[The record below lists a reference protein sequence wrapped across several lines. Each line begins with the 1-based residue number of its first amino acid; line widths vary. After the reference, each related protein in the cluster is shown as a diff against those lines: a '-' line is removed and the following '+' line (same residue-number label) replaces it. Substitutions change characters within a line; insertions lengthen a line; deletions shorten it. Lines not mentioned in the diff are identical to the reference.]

1 MDIGRLNEFC
11 YLADSLSFADTARHF
26 FMSQSVLSK
35 HIAGI
40 EGELDAKLFVRD
52 SHHVRLTKQGRTFY
66 DYAQSIISQY
76 DKALTALRAI
86 EDSYDEVVTIGY
98 LRNAAR
104 PFLARFLTLMKA
116 EHPEIHVALRCM
128 EYGEETYAFLTKSVD
143 MTFTLNLCLYEGDYY
158 DCLDIY
164 PDRFDAIVGRN
175 HPLASCD
182 QVTTEQLASQKLLLP
197 DKGVYRNM
205 RPFIEDAIF
214 QKGSTDDCGVYRDVD
229 TLFLKVETEGYVG
242 FSSEHNTACFSQDVR
257 FLPISDADTS
267 YHVAAFAYKSPDNP
281 GIAAC
286 FSALEKC
293 RDHLRRDFER
303 RKQQGLPKFGPDM
316 AER

>member
-104 PFLARFLTLMKA
+104 PFLARFLTLVKA

-128 EYGEETYAFLTKSVD
+128 EYGEETYAFLTKSID
-143 MTFTLNLCLYEGDYY
+143 MAFTLNINPSVTEQYDY
-158 DCLDIY
+158 LDIF
-164 PDRFDAIVGRN
+164 PDRFDAIVSCN
-175 HPLASCD
+175 HPLASYD
-182 QVTTEQLASQKLLLP
+182 EVTTEQLLCQKLLLP
-197 DKGVYRNM
+197 DQSVYRGM
-205 RPFIEDAIF
+205 RPFLERTVF
-214 QKGSTDDCGVYRDVD
+214 QDSLRSNCGVYRDVD

-242 FSSEHNTACFSQDVR
+242 FSSEHNTACFSQGVK

-267 YHVAAFAYKSPDNP
+267 YCVSAFAPKNSDNT
-281 GIAAC
+281 GIIAC

-293 RDHLRRDFER
+293 RDHLLKDFER
-303 RKQQGLPKFGPDM
+303 RKQLSLPKFGP
-316 AER
+316 ASVNS